1 MAIDGY
7 MGGIGNSFASISKK
21 EKKNKQTKK
30 TMLIG
35 LVLCFQLSCLLLEGE
50 RCC

>member
-21 EKKNKQTKK
+21 EKKINKQKK
-30 TMLIG
+30 L
-35 LVLCFQLSCLLLEGE
+35 CLLGWFYAFN
-50 RCC
+50 